1 MAVKPFQVS
10 TEYDRQAAD
19 ARKRRRMADLLAQ
32 QVVEPTQYGPGP
44 TPAAAPLVQGL
55 QAFIAARAG
64 KKAEQAA
71 ESAKETGQREARQFL
86 KAFTDEDKVID
97 QPMSDTPTA
106 MPKVTAPQFEDGRIT
121 APAQVEAMEMPQMAA
136 PQVQLSRFGNLTREQ
151 RLALALEGAL
161 TSENPAIQ
169 RIAQMQYQTLQPQQ
183 SRLQV
188 GAIDPAKFTPQSLA
202 AAMQSGDVSQLQP
215 RDEGK
220 SPTVAGGMMWSAE
233 KGQFV
238 PIPGYAEQQGQIA
251 ASKRPDVVVTGGRER
266 ERLVSVIGSDGKPKF
281 VRESEAEGMM
291 PFTARTA
298 ADLAADETREQT
310 KRNSAFE
317 TGQSL
322 QFLADLIKHPG
333 RKAATGAS
341 YALGKIPGT
350 EARGFVAKLDT
361 FKSQMFLPA
370 VKALQGLGALSNA
383 EGMKLTDAIGA
394 LNVEMEEKEL
404 ESEMRRIGNYLF
416 DKAQVAG
423 LDVALPAEFGKRAAT
438 SPPPGFELE

>member
-1 MAVKPFQVS
+1 MANGRYESVS
-10 TEYDRQAAD
+10 TFALPDAYQQQAAE
-19 ARKRRRMADLLAQ
+19 ARRRRRMAEMLAQ
-32 QVVEPTQYGPGP
+32 QAYQPSDISAPI
-44 TPAAAPLVQGL
+44 PAAAPLVQGL
-55 QAFIAARAG
+55 QAFLAARAAR
-64 KKAEQAA
+64 KADEA
-71 ESAKETGQREARQFL
+71 EETALETKTRAEREAAQQVAATGSQIAGRL
-86 KAFTDEDKVID
+86 
-97 QPMSDTPTA
+97 MGG
-106 MPKVTAPQFEDGRIT
+106 APIRDI
-121 APAQVEAMEMPQMAA
+121 APPDDSGLGEVAIE
-136 PQVQLSRFGNLTREQ
+136 SRYRKDP
-151 RLALALEGAL
+151 EGAL
-161 TSENPAIQ
+161 AIGMTQRGGDAMKGNP
-169 RIAQMQYQTLQPQQ
+169 M
-183 SRLQV
+183 
-188 GAIDPAKFTPQSLA
+188 LA
-202 AAMQSGDVSQLQP
+202 AMLARTMEPPQLSAAPKTAAQDTMQWNSKTQRWED
-215 RDEGK
+215 
-220 SPTVAGGMMWSAE
+220 
-233 KGQFV
+233 
-238 PIPGYAEQQGQIA
+238 IPGAVSRIRDIA
-251 ASKRPDVVVTGGRER
+251 NAKRPDVVVTGGRER
-266 ERLVSVIGSDGKPKF
+266 ERLVSVIGPDNKPKL

-298 ADLAADETREQT
+298 ADIAADETREQT

-394 LNVEMEEKEL
+394 MNVEMEEKEL

-416 DKAQVAG
+416 DKARVAG
-423 LDVALPAEFGKRAAT
+423 LDVALPPEFGKRAAI

>member
-1 MAVKPFQVS
+1 MAVEFFRTFS
-10 TEYDRQAAD
+10 DYDRQAAE
-19 ARKRRRMADLLAQ
+19 ARRRRAMADLLAQ
-32 QVVEPTQYGPGP
+32 QVVEPTDYGRGP
-44 TPAAAPLVQGL
+44 IPAAAPLVQGL
-55 QAFIAARAG
+55 QSFLAARAA
-64 KKAEQAA
+64 KKASEAEEGVAATTARTGEQIAGRL
-71 ESAKETGQREARQFL
+71 TGGAPVRDIAPPDGSGLDEVAVTSQY
-86 KAFTDEDKVID
+86 KASPED
-97 QPMSDTPTA
+97 A
-106 MPKVTAPQFEDGRIT
+106 F
-121 APAQVEAMEMPQMAA
+121 
-136 PQVQLSRFGNLTREQ
+136 
-151 RLALALEGAL
+151 RLALSPAGAAA
-161 TSENPAIQ
+161 TRGNPMLAAMLA
-169 RIAQMQYQTLQPQQ
+169 RSMEKPA

-188 GAIDPAKFTPQSLA
+188 GAIDPSKFTPQSLA
-202 AAMQSGDVSQLQP
+202 AAMQSGDVSKLEP

-220 SPTVAGGMMWSAE
+220 APTVAGGMMWSAE
-233 KGQFV
+233 QNKFV
-238 PIPGYAEQQGQIA
+238 PIEGYAEQQERIA
-251 ASKRPDVVVTGGRER
+251 RAKRPDVMVTGGRER

-298 ADLAADETREQT
+298 ADLAADETREQG

-317 TGQSL
+317 TNQSL

-341 YALGKIPGT
+341 HVLGRIPGT

-370 VKALQGLGALSNA
+370 VKALQGMGALSNA

-423 LDVALPAEFGKRAAT
+423 LDVALPPEFGKRAAT

>member
-1 MAVKPFQVS
+1 
-10 TEYDRQAAD
+10 
-19 ARKRRRMADLLAQ
+19 
-32 QVVEPTQYGPGP
+32 
-44 TPAAAPLVQGL
+44 
-55 QAFIAARAG
+55 
-64 KKAEQAA
+64 
-71 ESAKETGQREARQFL
+71 
-86 KAFTDEDKVID
+86 
-97 QPMSDTPTA
+97 
-106 MPKVTAPQFEDGRIT
+106 
-121 APAQVEAMEMPQMAA
+121 
-136 PQVQLSRFGNLTREQ
+136 
-151 RLALALEGAL
+151 
-161 TSENPAIQ
+161 
-169 RIAQMQYQTLQPQQ
+169 
-183 SRLQV
+183 
-188 GAIDPAKFTPQSLA
+188 
-202 AAMQSGDVSQLQP
+202 
-215 RDEGK
+215 
-220 SPTVAGGMMWSAE
+220 MWSAE
-233 KGQFV
+233 QNKFV
-238 PIPGYAEQQGQIA
+238 PIEGYAEQQERIA
-251 ASKRPDVVVTGGRER
+251 RAKRPDVMVTGGRER

-298 ADLAADETREQT
+298 ADLAADETREQG

>member
-1 MAVKPFQVS
+1 MAVEFFRTFS
-10 TEYDRQAAD
+10 DYDRQSAEA
-19 ARKRRRMADLLAQ
+19 RRRRAMADLLAQ
-32 QVVEPTQYGPGP
+32 QVAEPMDYGRGP
-44 TPAAAPLVQGL
+44 TPSAAPLVRGL
-55 QAFIAARAG
+55 QAFLAARAA
-64 KKAEQAA
+64 KKAGEA
-71 ESAKETGQREARQFL
+71 EEGVKATEARTGEQIAGRL
-86 KAFTDEDKVID
+86 TGGAPVRDIAPPDESGLGEVAVTSQYKASPED
-97 QPMSDTPTA
+97 A
-106 MPKVTAPQFEDGRIT
+106 F
-121 APAQVEAMEMPQMAA
+121 
-136 PQVQLSRFGNLTREQ
+136 
-151 RLALALEGAL
+151 RLALSPAGAAA
-161 TSENPAIQ
+161 TRGNPMLAAMLA
-169 RIAQMQYQTLQPQQ
+169 RSMEKPAG
-183 SRLQV
+183 RLQV
-188 GAIDPAKFTPQSLA
+188 DAIDPAKFTPQSLA
-202 AAMQSGDVSQLQP
+202 AAIQSGDVSKLEP

-220 SPTVAGGMMWSAE
+220 SPTVAGGMMWDAG

-266 ERLVSVIGSDGKPKF
+266 ERLVSVIGPDGKPKF

-298 ADLAADETREQT
+298 ADVAADETREQG

-341 YALGKIPGT
+341 HVLGRIPGT

-416 DKAQVAG
+416 DKARVAG
-423 LDVALPAEFGKRAAT
+423 LDVVLPPEFGKRSAT

>member
-1 MAVKPFQVS
+1 MAGNTFFQVS

-32 QVVEPTQYGPGP
+32 QVIEPTQYGPGP

-55 QAFIAARAG
+55 QAFLAARAG
-64 KKAEQAA
+64 RKADEA
-71 ESAKETGQREARQFL
+71 EETALETKTRAEREAAQQVAATGSQIAGRL
-86 KAFTDEDKVID
+86 VGG
-97 QPMSDTPTA
+97 
-106 MPKVTAPQFEDGRIT
+106 APVRDI
-121 APAQVEAMEMPQMAA
+121 APPDASGLGEVAIE
-136 PQVQLSRFGNLTREQ
+136 SRYRKDP
-151 RLALALEGAL
+151 EGAL
-161 TSENPAIQ
+161 AIGMTQRGGEAISKAPLLASMLANQMKEPTSAAPKTVAQDTMQWNPKTQQWEDIPGAVS
-169 RIAQMQYQTLQPQQ
+169 RI
-183 SRLQV
+183 RD
-188 GAIDPAKFTPQSLA
+188 IA
-202 AAMQSGDVSQLQP
+202 AA
-215 RDEGK
+215 
-220 SPTVAGGMMWSAE
+220 
-233 KGQFV
+233 
-238 PIPGYAEQQGQIA
+238 
-251 ASKRPDVVVTGGRER
+251 KRPDVVVTGGRER

-291 PFTARTA
+291 PFTARTT
-298 ADLAADETREQT
+298 ADLAADETREQG

-322 QFLADLIKHPG
+322 QFLADLIGHPG

-341 YALGKIPGT
+341 YLLGNIPGT

-423 LDVALPAEFGKRAAT
+423 LDVALPPEFGERKKT
-438 SPPPGFELE
+438 VPPPGFELE